1 MSRVPSI
8 PSTVIPLRYVSVTT
22 FGLPHPQ
29 IQGTYDQAVTT
40 RLLSPGQAEEPP
52 APGSHEKLDR
62 LRTLLREM
70 FQLDR
75 GDLDFGLY
83 RIMNLKSAEII
94 KFLDEDLLPQ
104 VKTSLRLTSAE
115 DREALS
121 ERLKSA
127 REQAYKLGYNP
138 DAQPSDVIIDLNH
151 RLEEMRK
158 DAAVEADVYNHL
170 ANFFGRYYS
179 EGDFISQ
186 RRYSTGGRSSYLIP
200 YDGEEVKLHW
210 ANADQ
215 YYIKTTENYASY
227 AFTVDA
233 GEAARRVCFEIAAA
247 DNEKDN
253 VKEPDGKQR
262 RFVLAGTDAVGVE
275 DGDLVVRFEH
285 RPLTQGEKKAWPGNG
300 GSQQRRIN
308 EVTVGRILSAVD
320 SDWQAPLSAAAP
332 TEANGERSLLA
343 KHVERYTAKNTFDY
357 FIHKDLGGF
366 LRRELDLYL
375 NTEVLNL
382 DDVER
387 GDAARLDR
395 ALARVRAIRHIG
407 GKIIDFLAQLEDF
420 QKQLWLKKKFVLETN
435 WCVTLDRVPEEMY
448 PEIAANAAQCEEW
461 VELFAVDEINGDLAN
476 GNTSWNNPPSPDFL
490 KANPYLVLDT
500 KHFPRDFTDRLLA
513 ALSDAGPLDEQMDGL
528 LIHGENFQALNLLQA
543 RYQGQIQC
551 IYIDPPYNTGSDGFS
566 YKDYYQHSSWIS
578 MFMNRIDIARRMQ
591 SSQGTLFF
599 SIDEIELA
607 HAWLCM
613 QQVYGVEN
621 FASDIIWE
629 KKKKPSFL
637 HQNIGKLTDFILA
650 FNKEKAKS
658 VAYSVETTTE
668 GKLTP
673 LNNAGNPLG
682 VLRFHAGSVEF
693 GCGDGLY
700 RAQDMSNGNIM
711 CRLLDDVII
720 NNGVNINT
728 FRMEGEWRYS
738 QDKLD
743 QVAGSEDKLYISR
756 IPFRPNH
763 IKQGGEAKK
772 MKNILS
778 PNHYD
783 METNEDG
790 TRQIVNMFGRDVFD
804 NPKPEKL
811 IRYLLKSVTYEFMD
825 AVMLDF
831 FAGSGTTGH
840 SVIKLNREDGG
851 QRRYLLVE
859 MADCFDAVLLPR
871 LKKVTYSSEWSGGRP
886 VSRKGSTQIFKYVR
900 LECYEDALSS
910 LEIAAQP
917 KDQTNVL
924 TGNPELAEDYRLRYS
939 LGEETAGSACLLGRD
954 FKDPFSYTLP
964 IVRDGIRS
972 EINVDL
978 PETFNYLI
986 GLSLES
992 RRWLDG
998 VLTITGKDAEGRSC
1012 LILWRNR
1019 DEIDYDTLDSWFIK
1033 SRTALPEQLD
1043 LIYVNGD
1050 HTLNAVRQPQETWIA
1065 ETSEPVF
1072 RELMF
1077 RSPGSES

>member
-1 MSRVPSI
+1 M
-8 PSTVIPLRYVSVTT
+8 TT
-22 FGLPHPQ
+22 FGSPHPQ

-40 RLLSPGQAEEPP
+40 RILSPGQAEEPP

-83 RIMNLKSAEII
+83 RIMNLKSAEIT
-94 KFLDEDLLPQ
+94 KFLDQDLLPQ

-127 REQAYKLGYNP
+127 REQARKLGYNP

-233 GEAARRVCFEIAAA
+233 EGAARRVRFEIAAA

-262 RFVLAGTDAVGVE
+262 RFVLAGADAVGVE

-308 EVTVGRILSAVD
+308 EVTAGRILSAVD
-320 SDWQAPLSAAAP
+320 SDWQAPLSVAAP

-382 DDVER
+382 DDVEQ

-476 GNTSWNNPPSPDFL
+476 GNTSWSNPPSPDFL

-543 RYQGQIQC
+543 RYQGQVQC
-551 IYIDPPYNTGSDGFS
+551 IYIDPPYNTGGGDFM
-566 YKDYYQHSSWIS
+566 YKDGYRSSSWMSAITD
-578 MFMNRIDIARRMQ
+578 RIILSRQ
-591 SSQGTLFF
+591 LLSPKGQLVTH
-599 SIDEIELA
+599 IDEHEVENLKRLLSGIFGPVNYLGEMIWNKRNPKGDSKGLAVQHETMLWAATNAESLSDDGNNLHRPKRNAKQMLDMAQRCIRKANNLYEASQSFSEWLRHQSFSGGELA
-607 HAWLCM
+607 YKYVDDRGRVFRTVSMAWPNKNPAPDKYFEPLLHPVTGRPCPVPKRGWRNTPDRM
-613 QQVYGVEN
+613 KQLLNDDLIVFGEDEKTQPQRKYLLEEN
-621 FASDIIWE
+621 LHENI
-629 KKKKPSFL
+629 PS
-637 HQNIGKLTDFILA
+637 
-650 FNKEKAKS
+650 
-658 VAYSVETTTE
+658 
-668 GKLTP
+668 
-673 LNNAGNPLG
+673 
-682 VLRFHAGSVEF
+682 
-693 GCGDGLY
+693 
-700 RAQDMSNGNIM
+700 
-711 CRLLDDVII
+711 
-720 NNGVNINT
+720 
-728 FRMEGEWRYS
+728 
-738 QDKLD
+738 
-743 QVAGSEDKLYISR
+743 
-756 IPFRPNH
+756 
-763 IKQGGEAKK
+763 
-772 MKNILS
+772 
-778 PNHYD
+778 
-783 METNEDG
+783 
-790 TRQIVNMFGRDVFD
+790 VFD
-804 NPKPEKL
+804 FGGSSDAEAESLGIFFETMKPLTVSKYVCNLGNDSL
-811 IRYLLKSVTYEFMD
+811 I
-825 AVMLDF
+825 LDY

-840 SVIKLNREDGG
+840 AVIDLNRESNID
-851 QRRYLLVE
+851 YNYILVE
-859 MADCFDAVLLPR
+859 IDESFDTVLLPR
-871 LKKVTYSSEWSGGRP
+871 IKKVIYSLDWKNGKP
-886 VSRKGSTQIFKYVR
+886 VSRKGTTQLFKCLH
-900 LECYEDALSS
+900 LECYEDALDS
-910 LEIAAQP
+910 LEIEAQP
-917 KDQTNVL
+917 SDRDLLVDNS
-924 TGNPELAEDYRLRYS
+924 ELAEDYQLRYS
-939 LGEETAGSACLLGRD
+939 LGAETAGSACLLGKD
-954 FKDPFSYTLP
+954 FRDPFSYTLP
-964 IVRDGIRS
+964 IVHGGIRC
-972 EINVDL
+972 EFDVDL

-1019 DEIDYDTLDSWFIK
+1019 DEIDYDALDAWFVK
-1033 SRTALPEQLD
+1033 NRTAVSEQLD
-1043 LIYVNGD
+1043 VVYVNGD
-1050 HTLNAVRQPQETWIA
+1050 HTLNAVRQSWETWVA
-1065 ETSEPVF
+1065 ETIEPVF

-1077 RSPGSES
+1077 KSPGSEL

>member
-1 MSRVPSI
+1 M
-8 PSTVIPLRYVSVTT
+8 T
-22 FGLPHPQ
+22 FGSPHPQ

-40 RLLSPGQAEEPP
+40 RILSPGQAEEPP

-83 RIMNLKSAEII
+83 RIMNLKSAEIT
-94 KFLDEDLLPQ
+94 KFLDQDLLPQ

-127 REQAYKLGYNP
+127 REQARKLGYNP

-233 GEAARRVCFEIAAA
+233 EGAARRVRFEVAAA

-285 RPLTQGEKKAWPGNG
+285 RPLTQGEKKVWPGNG

-308 EVTVGRILSAVD
+308 EVTAGRILSAVD

-387 GDAARLDR
+387 GDSARLDR

-476 GNTSWNNPPSPDFL
+476 GNTSWSSPPSPDFL

-543 RYQGQIQC
+543 RYQGQVQC
-551 IYIDPPYNTGSDGFS
+551 VYIDPPYNTGDSEIL
-566 YKDYYQHSSWIS
+566 YKNGYLRSSWITL
-578 MFMNRIDIARRMQ
+578 MANRLELLPSILVEDQVIFIAIDDFEMVNLTKLLDNYPWLRRDIIVINHHP
-591 SSQGTLFF
+591 QGGKATTMAHTHEYMLVCTSAAIGKTLQGRT
-599 SIDEIELA
+599 ST
-607 HAWLCM
+607 H
-613 QQVYGVEN
+613 GVERRPFKRSGTAESN
-621 FASDIIWE
+621 FRYGRPNSFYAILVDPDSRQVMGLEAPPTEQEYPVGRTEDGYDRIYPIGEQGEERVWRRSYESCHRLVSQNKLVCTNRETIYQIIGAKERTTALFSNWTDSRYNAGTNGANLIRDILGQSNTFSY
-629 KKKKPSFL
+629 P
-637 HQNIGKLTDFILA
+637 
-650 FNKEKAKS
+650 KS
-658 VAYSVETTTE
+658 VYTVEDAIFAVD
-668 GKLTP
+668 L
-673 LNNAGNPLG
+673 AD
-682 VLRFHAGSVEF
+682 GS
-693 GCGDGLY
+693 
-700 RAQDMSNGNIM
+700 Q
-711 CRLLDDVII
+711 II
-720 NNGVNINT
+720 
-728 FRMEGEWRYS
+728 
-738 QDKLD
+738 
-743 QVAGSEDKLYISR
+743 
-756 IPFRPNH
+756 
-763 IKQGGEAKK
+763 
-772 MKNILS
+772 
-778 PNHYD
+778 
-783 METNEDG
+783 
-790 TRQIVNMFGRDVFD
+790 
-804 NPKPEKL
+804 
-811 IRYLLKSVTYEFMD
+811 
-825 AVMLDF
+825 DF

-840 SVIKLNREDGG
+840 AVINLNRENEG
-851 QRRYLLVE
+851 RIRYILVE
-859 MADCFDAVLLPR
+859 AADYFDTVMLPR
-871 LKKVTYSSEWSGGRP
+871 LKKVIYSQDWKDGKP
-886 VSRKGSTQIFKYVR
+886 VSCQGSSQFLKIIS
-900 LECYEDALSS
+900 LECYEDALGN
-910 LEIAAQP
+910 LEIAEKSEEQADILA
-917 KDQTNVL
+917 K
-924 TGNPELAEDYRLRYS
+924 NPELAENYHLSYA
-939 LGEETAGSACLLGRD
+939 LGAESSSSACLLGKD

-964 IVRDGIRS
+964 IVRDGMCN

-1019 DEIDYDTLDSWFIK
+1019 DEIDYDALDAWFIK
-1033 SRTALPEQLD
+1033 NRTAVSEQFD
-1043 LIYVNGD
+1043 VVYVNGD
-1050 HTLNAVRQPQETWIA
+1050 HTLNAVRQSQETWIA
-1065 ETSEPVF
+1065 ETIEPVF

-1077 RSPGSES
+1077 KSPGSEL